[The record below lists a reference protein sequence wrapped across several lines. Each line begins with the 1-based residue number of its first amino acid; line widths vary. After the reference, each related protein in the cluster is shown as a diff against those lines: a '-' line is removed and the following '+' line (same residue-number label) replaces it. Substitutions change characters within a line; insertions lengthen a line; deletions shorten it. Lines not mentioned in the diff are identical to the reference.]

1 MQSAAKVL
9 SLFMRASSERLS
21 IFATPKGTV
30 QTLGWNSFSG
40 VRSSQRECGLW
51 NAKSMITR
59 FCCYRAVVRL
69 EPTKPAYMKASSKRV
84 WRLPG
89 SSASRSAPSTHR

>member
-30 QTLGWNSFSG
+30 QTLGWNSF
-40 VRSSQRECGLW
+40 
-51 NAKSMITR
+51 
-59 FCCYRAVVRL
+59 L
-69 EPTKPAYMKASSKRV
+69 EFDRHNGSAAHGTKKV
-84 WRLPG
+84 
-89 SSASRSAPSTHR
+89 

>member
-30 QTLGWNSFSG
+30 QTLGWNSLLEFDRHNGSAAHG
-40 VRSSQRECGLW
+40 TQRV
-51 NAKSMITR
+51 MITR

-69 EPTKPAYMKASSKRV
+69 EPTKLACMKA
-84 WRLPG
+84 
-89 SSASRSAPSTHR
+89 